1 MQNVF
6 SKKLFSFG
14 FNLFS
19 MFVVDM
25 MHEFEL
31 GTWKALFIHLLH
43 ISEAQDKSLPDE
55 LDCQ

>member
-1 MQNVF
+1 MQNAF
-6 SKKLFSFG
+6 SEKLFSFG

-31 GTWKALFIHLLH
+31 GTWKVLFIHLLR
-43 ISEAQDKSLPDE
+43 ILEAQDKSLLNE
-55 LDCQ
+55 LDCR